1 MKESQAMFTGY
12 EDKYPKLHAAIQ
24 HILDYLRLDVASKTK
39 RIQAIEN
46 DLKKNNINA
55 LIEHIKHFHG
65 EHSSELRWVKSD
77 LEK

>member
-1 MKESQAMFTGY
+1 MKITPIFQREGTGKSAGWMKESQAMFTGY

-46 DLKKNNINA
+46 DLKKTISM
-55 LIEHIKHFHG
+55 LLL
-65 EHSSELRWVKSD
+65 ST
-77 LEK
+77 